1 METDQDRRRGRKTEW
16 GRNKRDRERETGKS
30 GRQAGRGKER
40 QIVMLLLILMKR
52 FSIKF
57 P

>member
-1 METDQDRRRGRKTEW
+1 METDKDRRRDRKTEW